1 VARVLKVATLGFEK
15 AVILG
20 YPSYAKAMEGN
31 GCSFFFNGLTLKSPV
46 ELIGKTLILDEND
59 LDNQRQ
65 LFIQC

>member
-1 VARVLKVATLGFEK
+1 
-15 AVILG
+15 
-20 YPSYAKAMEGN
+20 MEGN